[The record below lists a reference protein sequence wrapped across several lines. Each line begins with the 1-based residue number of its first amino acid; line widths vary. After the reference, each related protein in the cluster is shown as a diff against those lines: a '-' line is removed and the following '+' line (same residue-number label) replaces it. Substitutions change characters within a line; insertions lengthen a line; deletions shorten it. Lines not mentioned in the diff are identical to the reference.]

1 MRHERSLY
9 AASNARKLPFEGA
22 QQRASTF
29 LLKHS
34 FYGFQGAK
42 LCWLAGEMTKY
53 REGTRG
59 GGGKG
64 YKYSSVGSA
73 AYKSSDHVRQRPQ
86 RRSLMFPF
94 ICEEKKY
101 LSLCTQ
107 PETINGQEP

>member
-59 GGGKG
+59 GGGAKG
-64 YKYSSVGSA
+64 TNIPVWG
-73 AYKSSDHVRQRPQ
+73 Q
-86 RRSLMFPF
+86 RRTNHRTMCGKGLRGG
-94 ICEEKKY
+94 
-101 LSLCTQ
+101 L
-107 PETINGQEP
+107 

>member
-59 GGGKG
+59 GGGQRVQIFQCG
-64 YKYSSVGSA
+64 VSGVQIIGPCA
-73 AYKSSDHVRQRPQ
+73 AKASEAVFNVPLY
-86 RRSLMFPF
+86 M
-94 ICEEKKY
+94 
-101 LSLCTQ
+101 
-107 PETINGQEP
+107 